1 MKEGELGAPS
11 FKDSGSLAGRDT
23 GGCELVCACPTPV
36 RTIAEVINLDVQA
49 WRLEFGMMRY
59 RSLQRYDVVTYGMY
73 TEIILYGACTG
84 HEDSIIC
91 VFFAFVDQ
99 WNLGLVEHPTAPPP
113 KT

>member
-36 RTIAEVINLDVQA
+36 RTIVEVINLDVQA
-49 WRLEFGMMRY
+49 WSLEFGMMRY

-84 HEDSIIC
+84 HEVSIIY
-91 VFFAFVDQ
+91 VFFVL
-99 WNLGLVEHPTAPPP
+99 WTSGIWV
-113 KT
+113 